1 MSAGV
6 RHIRR
11 MPIMRITLAALVLLI
26 QICRCS
32 ASNDTAFSLTNK
44 GTGFCLVRK
53 TNRCYDV
60 RWTTGD
66 RLLAPVLK
74 KCLGVQGKSVGS
86 EISLYDC
93 DENSDLQKWECK
105 NETLLAL
112 KGQDLYI
119 NLKAEGEVVLSKEL
133 GPNNHITISGTSSG
147 ACSRT
152 YRELFTIGGNSFG
165 KPCMFPFMY
174 KDRWYADC
182 TTADS
187 STRRLWCA
195 TETKYDHELWGF
207 CPTTS
212 PEHWRKNPITGTYYQ
227 INSQSALTWP
237 QAQLSCKQQG
247 ATLLT
252 ITDPHV
258 QAYVTGN
265 HNLWIGLIV
274 DQEHGW
280 QWTDGRPFRYLRWF
294 PGHPLPDPGH
304 NCGVVDSRTRFYW
317 QSETCS
323 KKLGYICYKPG
334 ALPPPVHVET
344 GFCSSPW
351 IPYNG
356 HCFHLQRDQ
365 KTWSEAQTECRKEG
379 GDLASIHNVEDQSFV
394 ISQLGYGTNDEL
406 WIGLNDRTTEGL
418 FDWGDHSTVTFTS
431 WEFGKP
437 SASDSQEDCVLI
449 RGEKGN
455 WADGLCEDK
464 HGFICMK
471 QSASK
476 PTGPEVELN
485 EGCKAGWRKHGSYCY
500 FVGPETKTFDEAKA
514 ECKSSASYLA
524 DVSNGVDNA
533 FLVSLVGMRPEKYFW
548 LGLSNQKN
556 IDDYVWTNANSVRF
570 THWNA
575 EMPGMEIPFIIYS
588 ISRGLNLHFTI
599 VSSIQGHRQGCVAMT
614 TGIFAGLWDVLPCTN
629 KEKYICKH
637 LAEGAGPTPVP
648 PTPASTSCVDEWNPV
663 GSRSFCSKFF
673 TGPRSGEKTWFEARD
688 YCRAIGGDLL
698 SIHSAAELRLGGR
711 HYGKAWIGLSAP
723 DPSTGYVWSDGSPL
737 NFQHWQDGQPDNKN
751 NVESCTEMNTHDSDD
766 DGSWNDAHC
775 ESYNDWICQIRTG
788 VTPKPPPN
796 NTATDYNV
804 TADGW
809 LEWRG
814 NQYYINHR
822 RMAMED
828 ARHYCKQR
836 HGDLVVI
843 NSEAENLFLW
853 KQVARDYGSYYI
865 GLTVDLDGTF
875 QWMDDSPVVF
885 QKWDENQPDFK
896 ENDENCVAMIYHMGF
911 WRDYNC
917 GWEHSSICKR
927 SSSSPVNTT
936 VAPTVPPT
944 GGCPTDWSRF
954 DSKCYRIIN
963 NRQDTWKEA
972 RTQCKGMGGNL
983 ASILTRRVQVFLTT
997 RMAEAAT
1004 KDLWIGLNSKD
1015 DEQFYWT
1022 DGRPRQY
1029 TNWGTTDQCV
1039 VMNSDPA
1046 QGIGKWITKSC
1057 NDTNAYVCLQKVDPN
1072 IPVSPEPATPTSY
1085 VKVGN
1090 DTIKVVTENMSWYEA
1105 RKHCEANSAKLAS
1118 LRNEWTQAYVEL
1130 QAVKLEAPLWIGLNK
1145 NETGGYFRYVDG
1157 WHMSLSNWYPG
1168 EPSRDRPCVYLDV
1181 DGSWKTAF
1189 CSQTMNSV
1197 CMQSTD
1203 VPPTESTH
1211 FPGVCPEEVDIDYS
1225 DQSYAWIPF
1234 RGHCYIFITREI
1246 EWPNAATSC
1255 VRHGGTLASIEDPFE
1270 QSFIKSNAET
1280 YRDSHVSFWIGLYK
1294 THRGKWLWLDKTV
1307 MDYTNWGEDE
1317 PDSDTYGQI
1326 VSSDGTWRT
1335 GRRWHDRAYICKTH
1349 KAPIVSQQRQR
1360 VHTTLAVVLVI
1371 MVISILAVVAFFLYK
1386 KSGRP
1391 LPSFDNPF
1399 YVDHERSQPD
1409 VVDTNKLIENAEEEN
1424 VEEEN
1429 PEPIITL

>member
-1 MSAGV
+1 
-6 RHIRR
+6 
-11 MPIMRITLAALVLLI
+11 MRITLAALVLLI
-26 QICRCS
+26 QICQCL
-32 ASNDTAFSLTNK
+32 ASNDTTFSLTNK
-44 GTGFCLVRK
+44 GTGFCLVKRI
-53 TNRCYDV
+53 NYCYDV

-66 RLLAPVLK
+66 RLLVPFWR

-152 YRELFTIGGNSFG
+152 YREHFTIGGNSFG

-187 STRRLWCA
+187 STNRLWCA
-195 TETKYDHELWGF
+195 TETKYDELWGF

-212 PEHWRKNPITGTYYQ
+212 TEHWRKNPVTGAYYQ
-227 INSQSALTWP
+227 MNTQSALIWSE
-237 QAQLSCKQQG
+237 AQRSCKQQG
-247 ATLLT
+247 ASLLS
-252 ITDPHV
+252 ITDPHE
-258 QAYVTGN
+258 QAYFTALIGTDN
-265 HNLWIGLIV
+265 YYLWIGLIL
-274 DQEHGW
+274 DPEHGW
-280 QWTDGRPFRYLRWF
+280 QWPDGRPFRYLRW
-294 PGHPLPDPGH
+294 D
-304 NCGVVDSRTRFYW
+304 T
-317 QSETCS
+317 
-323 KKLGYICYKPG
+323 
-334 ALPPPVHVET
+334 VET

-406 WIGLNDRTTEGL
+406 WIGLNERTTEGL

-437 SASDSQEDCVLI
+437 STSDSQEDCVLI

-455 WADGLCEDK
+455 WADALCEDK

-471 QSASK
+471 KSASK
-476 PTGPEVELN
+476 RSTDEVELN

-500 FVGPETKTFDEAKA
+500 FVGPETKTFDEAKD
-514 ECKSSASYLA
+514 ECKSSDSYLA

-588 ISRGLNLHFTI
+588 ISRGHNLHFTI
-599 VSSIQGHRQGCVAMT
+599 VSSIQGHRQGCVAMA

-637 LAEGAGPTPVP
+637 LAEGAVLTPAP
-648 PTPASTSCVDEWNPV
+648 PTPASTSCVVGWNPV

-673 TGPRSGEKTWFEARD
+673 TGQRRKTWFEARD

-698 SIHSAAELRLGGR
+698 SIHSAAELKMQGR
-711 HYGKAWIGLSAP
+711 RYGKAWIGLSAP

-751 NVESCTEMNTHDSDD
+751 NVESCTEMYTHKWDE

-775 ESYNDWICQIRTG
+775 ERYNDWLCQIRTG

-796 NTATDYNV
+796 NTATNYNV

-814 NQYYINHR
+814 NQYYINQMS
-822 RMAMED
+822 MAMED

-853 KQVARDYGSYYI
+853 KQISRNSASYYI

-875 QWMDDSPVVF
+875 GWMDDSPVVF

-896 ENDENCVAMIYHMGF
+896 NNDENCVAMTHRLGF

-917 GWEHSSICKR
+917 GREQMSICKR
-927 SSSSPVNTT
+927 SGSPPVNTT

-944 GGCPTDWSRF
+944 GGCPTDWLRF
-954 DSKCYRIIN
+954 DSKCYRIITN
-963 NRQDTWKEA
+963 QTASWSDA

-983 ASILTRRVQVFLTT
+983 VSILSRRVQVFLTT
-997 RMAEAAT
+997 QMAEAADT
-1004 KDLWIGLNSKD
+1004 DLWIGLNNLRED
-1015 DEQFYWT
+1015 GFYWT
-1022 DGRPRQY
+1022 DGRPTTY
-1029 TNWGTTDQCV
+1029 YNWGFSMHFPYTYENVKKGPNDPPRPLPPHSPMKELV
-1039 VMNSDPA
+1039 KAVMLKLSQIDGRLHSNNQRHYHSGVY
-1046 QGIGKWITKSC
+1046 QR
-1057 NDTNAYVCLQKVDPN
+1057 YPN
-1072 IPVSPEPATPTSY
+1072 IPVSPEPATATSY
-1085 VKVGN
+1085 VKVVN
-1090 DTIKVVTENMSWYEA
+1090 DSIKVVTQNMSWYEA
-1105 RKHCEANSAKLAS
+1105 QKHCEDDSAQLAS
-1118 LRNEWTQAYVEL
+1118 LRNRWTQAYVEL
-1130 QAVKLEAPLWIGLNK
+1130 QAMKLEAPLWLGLNK
-1145 NETGGYFRYVDG
+1145 KETGGYFRYVDG
-1157 WHMSLSNWYPG
+1157 WPMSLSNWYPG
-1168 EPSRDRPCVYLDV
+1168 EPSTDQPCVYLDV

-1189 CSQTMNSV
+1189 CNQTMNSA

-1203 VPPTESTH
+1203 VPPTESTR
-1211 FPGVCPEEVDIDYS
+1211 FPGVCPEEVDVEYS
-1225 DQSYAWIPF
+1225 
-1234 RGHCYIFITREI
+1234 
-1246 EWPNAATSC
+1246 
-1255 VRHGGTLASIEDPFE
+1255 GTLASIENPSE
-1270 QSFIKSNAET
+1270 QSFIKNKTEM
-1280 YRDSHVSFWIGLYK
+1280 YKDSQSSFWIGLYK
-1294 THRGKWLWLDKTV
+1294 THKGKWLWLDKTV
-1307 MDYTNWGEDE
+1307 MDYTNWSEDE
-1317 PDSDTYGQI
+1317 PNEVVYNTYGEML
-1326 VSSDGTWRT
+1326 SLDGTWRA
-1335 GRRWHDRAYICKTH
+1335 GHKWYRRAYVCKTP
-1349 KAPIVSQQRQR
+1349 KVMVQGATSTPAPQVLDARQR
-1360 VHTTLAVVLVI
+1360 GHISVAVAVVI
-1371 MVISILAVVAFFLYK
+1371 MVITILAVVAFFLYK

-1391 LPSFDNPF
+1391 FPTFNNPLYFDG
-1399 YVDHERSQPD
+1399 ERSQPD
-1409 VVDTNKLIENAEEEN
+1409 VVDTNELIENAEDEN
-1424 VEEEN
+1424 AEEEN

>member
-1 MSAGV
+1 
-6 RHIRR
+6 
-11 MPIMRITLAALVLLI
+11 MRITLAALVLLI
-26 QICRCS
+26 QICQCL
-32 ASNDTAFSLTNK
+32 ASNDAAFSLTNK
-44 GTGFCLVRK
+44 GTGFCLVKR
-53 TNRCYDV
+53 RDDCYDV
-60 RWTTGD
+60 RWTTSD
-66 RLLAPVLK
+66 RLLVPFWR

-93 DENSDLQKWECK
+93 DENSDLQKWECR

-152 YRELFTIGGNSFG
+152 YREHFTIGGNSFG

-182 TTADS
+182 TTFAAS
-187 STRRLWCA
+187 SKRLWCA

-212 PEHWRKNPITGTYYQ
+212 SQHWRKNTVTGAYYQ
-227 INSQSALTWP
+227 INTQSALTWP
-237 QAQLSCKQQG
+237 QAQASCKQQG
-247 ATLLT
+247 ASLLS
-252 ITDPHV
+252 ITDPHE
-258 QAYVTGN
+258 QAYVTALIGTDN
-265 HNLWIGLIV
+265 YHLWIGLIL
-274 DQEHGW
+274 DPEHGW
-280 QWTDGRPFRYLRWF
+280 QWPDGRPFRYLRWDT
-294 PGHPLPDPGH
+294 GHPLPDPGH
-304 NCGVVDSRTRFYW
+304 NCGIVDSRAQYDW
-317 QSETCS
+317 QSSTCS

-334 ALPPPVHVET
+334 APPPPVHVET

-356 HCFHLQRDQ
+356 HCFYLKRLQSDQ
-365 KTWSEAQTECRKEG
+365 KTWPEAQTECRKEG

-394 ISQLGYGTNDEL
+394 ISQLGYVTNDEL
-406 WIGLNDRTTEGL
+406 WIGLNDRKTEGL

-455 WADGLCEDK
+455 WADALCEDK

-471 QSASK
+471 KSASK
-476 PTGPEVELN
+476 PSGDEVELN

-500 FVGPETKTFDEAKA
+500 FVGPETKTFDEAKD
-514 ECKSSASYLA
+514 ECKSSDSYLA

-588 ISRGLNLHFTI
+588 ISRGHNLHFTI

-637 LAEGAGPTPVP
+637 LAEGAVLTPAP
-648 PTPASTSCVDEWNPV
+648 PTPASTSCAVGWNPV
-663 GSRSFCSKFF
+663 GSRSFCSKLF
-673 TGPRSGEKTWFEARD
+673 TGEGKKTWFEARD

-737 NFQHWQDGQPDNKN
+737 SFQHWKDGEPSNTQ
-751 NVESCTEMNTHDSDD
+751 NVESCAEMYTHGWDE

-775 ESYNDWICQIRTG
+775 ESYNVWLCQIRTG

-814 NQYYINHR
+814 NQYYINQR
-822 RMAMED
+822 TMAMED

-853 KQVARDYGSYYI
+853 KQ
-865 GLTVDLDGTF
+865 
-875 QWMDDSPVVF
+875 
-885 QKWDENQPDFK
+885 WDENQPDFK
-896 ENDENCVAMIYHMGF
+896 NNDENCVAMTHRLGF
-911 WRDYNC
+911 WWDYNC
-917 GWEHSSICKR
+917 GREQMSICKR
-927 SSSSPVNTT
+927 SGSPPVNTT

-944 GGCPTDWSRF
+944 GGCPTDWLRF
-954 DSKCYRIIN
+954 DSKPSHFYHRY
-963 NRQDTWKEA
+963 EA
-972 RTQCKGMGGNL
+972 PKRC
-983 ASILTRRVQVFLTT
+983 A
-997 RMAEAAT
+997 
-1004 KDLWIGLNSKD
+1004 
-1015 DEQFYWT
+1015 
-1022 DGRPRQY
+1022 
-1029 TNWGTTDQCV
+1029 
-1039 VMNSDPA
+1039 VMSSDPSFD
-1046 QGIGKWITKSC
+1046 IGKWTKQSC
-1057 NDTNAYVCLQKVDPN
+1057 DDTNGYVCLRNVDPN
-1072 IPVSPEPATPTSY
+1072 IPVSPEPATATSY
-1085 VKVGN
+1085 VKVVN
-1090 DTIKVVTENMSWYEA
+1090 DSIKVVTQNMSWYEA
-1105 RKHCEANSAKLAS
+1105 RKHCEDDSAQLAS
-1118 LRNEWTQAYVEL
+1118 LRNEWTQVYVEL
-1130 QAVKLEAPLWIGLNK
+1130 QAIKLEAPLWLGLNK
-1145 NETGGYFRYVDG
+1145 KETGGYFRYVDG
-1157 WHMSLSNWYPG
+1157 WPMSLSNWYRG

-1189 CSQTMNSV
+1189 CNQTMNGV
-1197 CMQSTD
+1197 CMRST
-1203 VPPTESTH
+1203 
-1211 FPGVCPEEVDIDYS
+1211 
-1225 DQSYAWIPF
+1225 
-1234 RGHCYIFITREI
+1234 
-1246 EWPNAATSC
+1246 
-1255 VRHGGTLASIEDPFE
+1255 GGTLVSIENPSE
-1270 QSFIKSNAET
+1270 QSFIKNQTEM
-1280 YRDSHVSFWIGLYK
+1280 YKDSQSSFWIGLYK
-1294 THRGKWLWLDKTV
+1294 TKKGKWLWLDKTV
-1307 MDYTNWGEDE
+1307 MDYTNWRDNE
-1317 PDSDTYGQI
+1317 PDEDNTYGGM
-1326 VSSDGTWRT
+1326 SPLDGKWRA
-1335 GRRWHDRAYICKTH
+1335 GRSYYRRAYVCKTP
-1349 KAPIVSQQRQR
+1349 KAPQVLDARQR
-1360 VHTTLAVVLVI
+1360 GHITLAVVLVI
-1371 MVISILAVVAFFLYK
+1371 MVISILAGVAFFLYK
-1386 KSGRP
+1386 KGSWSARP
-1391 LPSFDNPF
+1391 DLPAFDNPLYF
-1399 YVDHERSQPD
+1399 DGERSQPD
-1409 VVDTNKLIENAEEEN
+1409 VVDTNKLIENAEEES

-1429 PEPIITL
+1429 PEPIH